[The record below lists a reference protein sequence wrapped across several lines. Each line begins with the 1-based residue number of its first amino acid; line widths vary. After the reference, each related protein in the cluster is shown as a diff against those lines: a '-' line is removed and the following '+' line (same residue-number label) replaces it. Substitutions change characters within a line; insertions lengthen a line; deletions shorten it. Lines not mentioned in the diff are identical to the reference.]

1 MQHRLLQVR
10 NRRNRESQIMTLTE
24 FNEKFANELDSAIAD
39 FSQYEAN
46 KRLLLPFKVDNRD
59 YKAEFY
65 FELRWN
71 FNTYA
76 NCEWFIERFIL

>member
-1 MQHRLLQVR
+1 MNRLLQIK
-10 NRRNRESQIMTLTE
+10 NRKNGESKVITLTE
-24 FNEKFANELDSAIAD
+24 FNEKFANELDLAISD
-39 FSQYEAN
+39 FSQHEAD
-46 KRLLLPFKVDNRD
+46 RGLLLPFKIDTRD

-76 NCEWFIERFIL
+76 NCEWFIERFIR